1 MELLL
6 FLLFEV
12 IFRKRFQVN
21 LRDLFIFAVE
31 FIKLFNRIRLILSIR
46 RVVSEFLS
54 LTMNLIG
61 DFLTFLAVS
70 EVESFT
76 SSDLYKIKLLA
87 RIYG

>member
-76 SSDLYKIKLLA
+76 SRDLYKIKLLA

>member
-61 DFLTFLAVS
+61 NFLAFLAVS

-76 SSDLYKIKLLA
+76 SRDLYKIKLLA

>member
-12 IFRKRFQVN
+12 IFRKCFQVN

-70 EVESFT
+70 KVESFT
-76 SSDLYKIKLLA
+76 SRDLYKIKLLA